1 MCPVC
6 LATMGLYVAGGV
18 SAGAGT
24 TLLATKLLRKQ
35 PEPAELTTTSTETEG
50 DEHAATDDRIDR

>member
-1 MCPVC
+1 
-6 LATMGLYVAGGV
+6 MGLYVAGGL

-35 PEPAELTTTSTETEG
+35 PEETELTASTETEG
-50 DEHAATDDRIDR
+50 DDHATTDNRVDR

>member
-18 SAGAGT
+18 SAAGIT
-24 TLLATKLLRKQ
+24 TYLATRLLRRRCDQ
-35 PEPAELTTTSTETEG
+35 PEGRGEE
-50 DEHAATDDRIDR
+50 R

>member
-6 LATMGLYVAGGV
+6 LATMGLYVAAGV

-24 TLLATKLLRKQ
+24 TLLATRLLRKQ
-35 PEPAELTTTSTETEG
+35 PEPAESTTSTETEG
-50 DEHAATDDRIDR
+50 DDHAATDDRIDR